1 MKDFIDLYLEAWM
14 IGLVGITFVYLV
26 VSLSRK
32 VNDQQRTLEQLRTDA
47 SRQTDATK
55 NVEGIIVKLI
65 DRWGRSDE
73 VMDRR
78 HESVTRDLHDL
89 RNDVSYLRGRGS
101 SRSPASPPSPAAGV
115 CFEFATAYRNSPVG
129 TGINVILGTVVWN
142 H

>member
-1 MKDFIDLYLEAWM
+1 MQDFIDLYLEAGM
-14 IGLVGITFVYLV
+14 IGLVGVTFVYLV

-47 SRQTDATK
+47 SRQTDAVK
-55 NVEGIIVKLI
+55 NVEGIVVKLI

-101 SRSPASPPSPAAGV
+101 SR
-115 CFEFATAYRNSPVG
+115 
-129 TGINVILGTVVWN
+129 
-142 H
+142 